1 MRHTGH
7 AMQIARYAL
16 LTALALVLS
25 WLESIIPLPVTVPG
39 MKLGLPNLVIIFML
53 YRMSLREAAVLS
65 ILRVFLVSMMFGNAY
80 SLAYSLSGATLSM
93 AVMAG
98 LKRSVR
104 FSILGVSIA
113 GGVCHNL
120 GQIFMAMAVLRTVQ
134 AAWYLPPLM
143 VSGTLAGIAIGAAG
157 GVLTERI
164 RL

>member
-7 AMQIARYAL
+7 AARIVRYAL

-39 MKLGLPNLVIIFML
+39 MKLGLPNLVIIML

-157 GVLTERI
+157 DVLTERI